1 MGRKTIILR
10 EDQFNEIC
18 GTNTAYL
25 DNDDYAEDG
34 TVTTKAAG
42 AVSDSNGEKEYSK
55 PITGKEW
62 GHELAPETLFALLFR
77 NGGHGLWGHWG
88 SGLRARE
95 LTEEI
100 DGPTNDYLEWEEQV
114 YYEALKIMKKF
125 DFDGDESI
133 NAVEHI
139 IDVYA
144 NSSNPDNKLLNME
157 PELAA
162 RYVARE
168 AMRSI
173 DIDYYETEVRP
184 FFNLQESKKSAREL
198 TEENAGAKNI
208 NLDDIQEPLY
218 DYDLFENG
226 DANYYFST
234 SEPLANNS
242 ATMEEFLEMIEYSDN
257 NIKWEFD
264 GSQAF
269 AVRED
274 GSEIEIDAGGNG
286 DFMNHIVTVTCIKK
300 KLQESNSELEDRTWR
315 LDLDN
320 DGLKKTYS
328 YTNLTTKKTELKQLL
343 SQLVQQNAPKQQ
355 IQKVK
360 SALAGV
366 CRVLDGETLAIKQ
379 RKTNRKKLGFE
390 NQFQKAGGSKN
401 SGNGKAH
408 SKKTKDPNVG
418 TGYITYAE

>member
-1 MGRKTIILR
+1 MARKTIIITENQLG
-10 EDQFNEIC
+10 EIC
-18 GTNTAYL
+18 GSNTAYL
-25 DNDDYAEDG
+25 DNSSDYAEDG
-34 TVTTKAAG
+34 TIRVRTDG
-42 AVSDSNGEKEYSK
+42 AVTDAGGEKTYSE
-55 PITGKEW
+55 PTTTDDYAD
-62 GHELAPETLFALLFR
+62 ELAPETLFALLFR

-88 SGLRARE
+88 TGLRTPELDGFDRE
-95 LTEEI
+95 FDDDEEDDEYII
-100 DGPTNDYLEWEEQV
+100 DDDD
-114 YYEALKIMKKF
+114 ALKKYF
-125 DFDGDESI
+125 SDEDLKYLF
-133 NAVEHI
+133 E
-139 IDVYA
+139 
-144 NSSNPDNKLLNME
+144 SNLE
-157 PELAA
+157 G
-162 RYVARE
+162 
-168 AMRSI
+168 
-173 DIDYYETEVRP
+173 
-184 FFNLQESKKSAREL
+184 EL
-198 TEENAGAKNI
+198 TEENAGVKNI

-269 AVRED
+269 AMRED
-274 GSEIEIDAGGNG
+274 GSEIQIDAGGNG

-300 KLQESNSELEDRTWR
+300 KLQESNGELEDRTWR

-320 DGLKKTYS
+320 DGQKKTYS

-366 CRVLDGETLAIKQ
+366 CRVLDRETGAIEG
-379 RKTNRKKLGFE
+379 RKRTKKKLGFN
-390 NQFQKAGGSKN
+390 NQYQKEGGTKDA
-401 SGNGKAH
+401 GNGKAH
-408 SKKTKDPNVG
+408 SKKIKDPNVG
-418 TGYITYAE
+418 TGFISYYA